1 MHVRCKFRNRRSIP
15 RPRFPIK
22 VQHFCHLVTF
32 SVDFCI
38 LYAECPPYF
47 YFRFV
52 WPTDLESIPHA
63 STPTSIILTNFEVD
77 MTIHY
82 RGIAF
87 LSAHT
92 SRDLV
97 TLSFDHLTLNSCRK
111 NRQIAD
117 ILHSNRKLGSAN
129 RTAMFKFTP
138 EVQTLPFLRMRSTNV
153 AENGR
158 KCDYPRK
165 CDYMLNFWSQI
176 R

>member
-1 MHVRCKFRNRRSIP
+1 
-15 RPRFPIK
+15 
-22 VQHFCHLVTF
+22 
-32 SVDFCI
+32 
-38 LYAECPPYF
+38 
-47 YFRFV
+47 
-52 WPTDLESIPHA
+52 
-63 STPTSIILTNFEVD
+63 
-77 MTIHY
+77 MTIDY
-82 RGIAF
+82 RVIAF

-97 TLSFDHLTLNSCRK
+97 TLSVDLLTLNSCRK

-129 RTAMFKFTP
+129 RTEMFKFTP

-165 CDYMLNFWSQI
+165 CDYVLTFEVKYGKSTLTRTTGI
-176 R
+176 RHLGHF

>member
-1 MHVRCKFRNRRSIP
+1 
-15 RPRFPIK
+15 
-22 VQHFCHLVTF
+22 
-32 SVDFCI
+32 
-38 LYAECPPYF
+38 
-47 YFRFV
+47 
-52 WPTDLESIPHA
+52 
-63 STPTSIILTNFEVD
+63 

-82 RGIAF
+82 RVIAF

-97 TLSFDHLTLNSCRK
+97 TLSFDLLTLNSCRK

-165 CDYMLNFWSQI
+165 YDYMLNF
-176 R
+176 